1 MTYDWHVL
9 VQYHLMLLEGL
20 QVTILITLIALGMGL
35 VLGLGLCAAS
45 LRRRGRLYLCARAY
59 IDLLRTVPEMVLI
72 FWVYFCFPPLLNWTL
87 SGVASGTLALSLV
100 AAAYLSEILRAGIES
115 LPKGQTDAAHALG
128 LSLYARWRLIIL
140 PQAVRRMMPAFV
152 NYLTELLKNSTLLSA
167 IGVGELVYQAS
178 TAGAQTFRYMEFL
191 SAIGIGF
198 FLVIFPLSLYVRQT
212 ESRRSRTRR

>member
-20 QVTILITLIALGMGL
+20 QATILITLTALGTGL

-45 LRRRGRLYLCARAY
+45 LRRRGWLYLSARTY

-72 FWVYFCFPPLLNWTL
+72 FWVYFCFPPLLDWTL
-87 SGVASGTLALSLV
+87 SGIASGTLALSLV

-128 LSLYARWRLIIL
+128 LGLYARWRFIIL

-198 FLVIFPLSLYVRQT
+198 FVVIFPLSLYVRQA
-212 ESRRSRTRR
+212 ESRRIRTRR